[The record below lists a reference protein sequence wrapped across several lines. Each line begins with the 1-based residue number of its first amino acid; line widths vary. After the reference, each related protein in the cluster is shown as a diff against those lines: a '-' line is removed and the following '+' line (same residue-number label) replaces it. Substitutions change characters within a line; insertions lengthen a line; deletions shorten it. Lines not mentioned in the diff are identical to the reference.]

1 MNESVIVTDTKGSLL
16 SEIGPVLEA
25 HGYRVMSIDF
35 ADMSSSTGYN
45 PLDYVRRDPRTG
57 KLKERDIMKIATVL
71 CPVEDQTQPFWENAA
86 KGYIA
91 MLIGYVL
98 EFLPE
103 EERNLASV
111 AKLAGGLQPKGD
123 KMPTGT
129 TGVILD
135 ALLESAPDSF
145 AARKWV
151 TTSPG
156 TGAEKMHCSI
166 LGILNE
172 KLDFLVFDD
181 TVSMFSCPD
190 RIDFR
195 DLGREKTALFLTVS
209 DTDRSMDRIVTLLYM
224 QALQALCDYADKKCV
239 GYALPIPVRMF
250 LDDFATN
257 AVIPDFDQIISVI
270 RSRNIAVSVILQ
282 SVTQLD
288 SLYGVGKART
298 IINGCDHLLYLGG
311 QDIETARFVGVKAHK
326 TVDTVLDQ
334 DLDTVWLFERGR
346 RAETVQLFDLTT
358 HPLYFELPE
367 ACEEFWDEEETPRD
381 DMGR

>member
-1 MNESVIVTDTKGSLL
+1 
-16 SEIGPVLEA
+16 
-25 HGYRVMSIDF
+25 
-35 ADMSSSTGYN
+35 
-45 PLDYVRRDPRTG
+45 
-57 KLKERDIMKIATVL
+57 
-71 CPVEDQTQPFWENAA
+71 
-86 KGYIA
+86 
-91 MLIGYVL
+91 
-98 EFLPE
+98 
-103 EERNLASV
+103 
-111 AKLAGGLQPKGD
+111 
-123 KMPTGT
+123 
-129 TGVILD
+129 
-135 ALLESAPDSF
+135 
-145 AARKWV
+145 
-151 TTSPG
+151 
-156 TGAEKMHCSI
+156 
-166 LGILNE
+166 
-172 KLDFLVFDD
+172 
-181 TVSMFSCPD
+181 
-190 RIDFR
+190 
-195 DLGREKTALFLTVS
+195 
-209 DTDRSMDRIVTLLYM
+209 
-224 QALQALCDYADKKCV
+224 
-239 GYALPIPVRMF
+239 MF

-367 ACEEFWDEEETPRD
+367 ACEEFWDEEEIPRD